1 MTITERVA
9 YLKGL
14 AEGLNL
20 DKESNEG
27 KLFHAVIE
35 ALDDIALEL
44 ADATDRLDVLDQD
57 LADVEDVIFDYDD
70 DDDDDFKY
78 YGFDYDDDED
88 DDDEGVY
95 EFECPHCHETVFF
108 DESIFDDDDDFE
120 LECPACGAKLDA
132 VFEDDDDD
140 DEADAPANEDEKE

>member
-14 AEGLNL
+14 AEGLKL

-27 KLFHAVIE
+27 KLIAAIIE

-44 ADATDRLDVLDQD
+44 TDATERLDVLDED
-57 LADVEDVIFDYDD
+57 LADVEDVLYDFDDDEYDDLYGFDD
-70 DDDDDFKY
+70 DDDDD
-78 YGFDYDDDED
+78 ED
-88 DDDEGVY
+88 DGVY
-95 EFECPHCHETVFF
+95 EFECPSCHETIFF
-108 DESIFDDDDDFE
+108 DESVFEDDDDFE

-132 VFEDDDDD
+132 VFEDEDDEEEADD
-140 DEADAPANEDEKE
+140 DEKADEE

>member
-14 AEGLNL
+14 AEGMKL

-27 KLFHAVIE
+27 KLFDAIIE
-35 ALDDIALEL
+35 TLDDIALEL
-44 ADATDRLDVLDQD
+44 TDATERLDVLDED
-57 LADVEDVIFDYDD
+57 LADVEDVIYDFDD
-70 DDDDDFKY
+70 DDDDLSDF
-78 YGFDYDDDED
+78 YGFDDDDEE
-88 DDDEGVY
+88 DEGVY

-108 DESIFDDDDDFE
+108 DESIFDDEDDFE

-132 VFEDDDDD
+132 VFEDDDEAD
-140 DEADAPANEDEKE
+140 DETDEGEKE

>member
-14 AEGLNL
+14 AEGMKL

-27 KLFHAVIE
+27 KLFDAVIE
-35 ALDDIALEL
+35 TLDDIALEL
-44 ADATDRLDVLDQD
+44 TDVTERLDVLDED
-57 LADVEDVIFDYDD
+57 LADVEDVIYDFD
-70 DDDDDFKY
+70 DDDDDFSDF
-78 YGFDYDDDED
+78 YGFDDED
-88 DDDEGVY
+88 DEDDGVY

-108 DESIFDDDDDFE
+108 DESVFDDDDDFE

-132 VFEDDDDD
+132 VFEDDDET
-140 DEADAPANEDEKE
+140 DEADGDDKE